1 MKAKQIWHSHSSSA
15 PVCMRQLAPTQSVLH
30 SRRLA
35 SMELVCHTAFHQGT
49 PMWEGG
55 EEVGRREGRGKGK
68 GERRGRGEGEGEGRE
83 EGERGGEGKGRERGE
98 RERGGGREYFTN
110 LDYRSKAIDFLTIY
124 VASLP
129 SHPLHPHLRDITRR
143 AHSWFP
149 WRPSRSLEKDG
160 QFVAQALL
168 RPNSLPEIH
177 IVMHLQREDREETT
191 ASVGR

>member
-1 MKAKQIWHSHSSSA
+1 MCCTAS
-15 PVCMRQLAPTQSVLH
+15 QSVTC
-30 SRRLA
+30 SSCERKWRGKARRRG
-35 SMELVCHTAFHQGT
+35 EGKK
-49 PMWEGG
+49 GG
-55 EEVGRREGRGKGK
+55 EEGRGRGEGKRGGGEGRGRGE
-68 GERRGRGEGEGEGRE
+68 GERRERGEGEGEGRE
-83 EGERGGEGKGRERGE
+83 GRGKGEKV
-98 RERGGGREYFTN
+98 YFTN

>member
-1 MKAKQIWHSHSSSA
+1 M
-15 PVCMRQLAPTQSVLH
+15 
-30 SRRLA
+30 
-35 SMELVCHTAFHQGT
+35 
-49 PMWEGG
+49 
-55 EEVGRREGRGKGK
+55 GRR
-68 GERRGRGEGEGEGRE
+68 RE
-83 EGERGGEGKGRERGE
+83 EGERRGEGKREGRE
-98 RERGGGREYFTN
+98 ERGRVYFTN

-129 SHPLHPHLRDITRR
+129 SHPHTPSHPHLRDITRR